1 MNGHRAAGAALAAA
15 LALLVPLGTAACGV
29 PQDGAPRPLPAAQ
42 VDPRLRGSATSTPA
56 TTGTPTPT
64 PSGSATA
71 EIAST
76 FEVAFVRA
84 DDALTLVLRPVQDG
98 PSDRQAQELLAALEA
113 GPDDAEHDR
122 GLSTALP
129 SGTVLRLEGLEAG
142 IAVVALDGP
151 ADADPRRLPLS
162 IAQVVLTL
170 TSHRGIHA
178 VQITSGGQPAEAP
191 LPDGELVRR
200 PLTASDYRSLLA
212 AAGPT
217 PTP

>member
-1 MNGHRAAGAALAAA
+1 VSRHQVAVAALAAA
-15 LALLVPLGTAACGV
+15 LALLVSAGTAGCGV
-29 PQDGAPRPLPAAQ
+29 PRDGAPRPLPAEQ
-42 VDPRLRGSATSTPA
+42 VDPRLRGSATATPA
-56 TTGTPTPT
+56 TAGTPTPT

-71 EIAST
+71 ESTST
-76 FEVAFVRA
+76 FEVAFVRS
-84 DDALTLVLRPVQDG
+84 DDALTLVPRPVQDG

-113 GPDDAEHDR
+113 GPRDAEHDR

-129 SGTVLRLEGLEAG
+129 SGTVLRLDGLEAG
-142 IAVVALDGP
+142 TAVVALDSP

-178 VQITSGGQPAEAP
+178 VQIVSGGQPAEAP

-200 PLTASDYRSLLA
+200 PLTASDYMTLLA
-212 AAGPT
+212 SPAPT
-217 PTP
+217 P